1 MLYQHTPK
9 ASKNNAFNW
18 LTWEPQIVWVSAQQA
33 AQQAKVRDELQSG
46 GLHSASNLYLRR
58 TGVSIDPR
66 PQASA
71 DKTQIIRRGGL

>member
-1 MLYQHTPK
+1 MLYQNTPR
-9 ASKNNAFNW
+9 ASKNNAFCW
-18 LTWEPQIVWVSAQQA
+18 LTWEAQIQWVSKQQA
-33 AQQAKVRDELQSG
+33 AQQAKVRDELQTG
-46 GLHSASNLYLRR
+46 GLHSASNLYRRR